1 MENNLVIAGIVFL
14 FGTVFGSFYNVVI
27 YRLPL
32 EMSIAKGRSMCF
44 ACKHPLGF
52 FDLFPLLSYILLG
65 GKCRYCKTKYSP
77 RYFFVELLTGA
88 LFLVAYLK
96 FSITYDFALM
106 IVFWSMLV
114 IVALIDL
121 DTMSIYDIVL
131 IVFSAIMAIIL
142 FISKGFG
149 IKDHI
154 LGAII
159 GAFIY
164 YAIYFVSKIIYKQ
177 EAFGFGD
184 VLLNAS
190 IGLVLGP
197 AYIVLSSFLSFFV
210 GVFFIAI
217 FAVFGK
223 KFKVRQEI
231 PFGPY
236 MCIAAFIICIYGEEM
251 VNFYIS
257 RFL

>member
-52 FDLFPLLSYILLG
+52 FDLFPLFSYLLLG

-77 RYFFVELLTGA
+77 RYFFVELLTGI

-114 IVALIDL
+114 IVALID
-121 DTMSIYDIVL
+121 
-131 IVFSAIMAIIL
+131 
-142 FISKGFG
+142 
-149 IKDHI
+149 
-154 LGAII
+154 
-159 GAFIY
+159 
-164 YAIYFVSKIIYKQ
+164 
-177 EAFGFGD
+177 
-184 VLLNAS
+184 
-190 IGLVLGP
+190 
-197 AYIVLSSFLSFFV
+197 
-210 GVFFIAI
+210 
-217 FAVFGK
+217 
-223 KFKVRQEI
+223 
-231 PFGPY
+231 
-236 MCIAAFIICIYGEEM
+236 
-251 VNFYIS
+251 
-257 RFL
+257 